1 MFSATRESA
10 NKIISQSECSR
21 KIDLREHD
29 TTNLRITYA
38 NKWFTLTIHPRTT
51 YLRTTYLRTIFP
63 RPIFPRI
70 LSLSF
75 LTGTVDYLS
84 DNNLS
89 ANFIIELLDS
99 KHLPTSF
106 PLPIFLWILSFD
118 FLTKNI
124 CKQYICKLIFVTFP
138 RWTIHLPPF
147 LNKLFICDLP
157 SAITSTLPVWPLLS
171 KLFFL

>member
-10 NKIISQSECSR
+10 NKIFSQSECSR

-29 TTNLRITYA
+29 TTNPRITYA
-38 NKWFTLTIHPRTT
+38 NKWFTRTIH
-51 YLRTTYLRTIFP
+51 LRTTYLRTIFP

-124 CKQYICKLIFVTFP
+124 CKLIFATFP